1 MGVWQVQSG
10 VRVHTAAVPGR
21 QPPATRAWSVR
32 LIGGFALERDQQL
45 IRVPV
50 SAQRLV
56 AFVALQDRPSL
67 RSRVAGTLWPE
78 TTDGRAIGNLRS
90 VLWRLRRGGDRVIAD
105 PGGHLTLAADAI
117 VDVHILSSLARRVID
132 DQLPPKPTEVDPLSQ
147 AGDLLPDWS
156 DDWVLVERERFRQL
170 RLHALESACAQ
181 LVRAGQFGQ
190 AVEVCLAAVADD
202 PLRESA
208 QRQLIKLHLAEGN
221 YIEALR
227 QYQAFRQILNDEL
240 GVEPSRQIRE
250 LVGMGSSGGHH

>member
-1 MGVWQVQSG
+1 MRVWQVQSG
-10 VRVHTAAVPGR
+10 VRVRAAAVPGR

-32 LIGGFALERDQQL
+32 LIGGFALQGDQQL

-67 RSRVAGTLWPE
+67 RSRVAGTFWPE
-78 TTDGRAIGNLRS
+78 TTDERAMGNLRS
-90 VLWRLRRGGDRVIAD
+90 VLWRLRRGGHQVIAD
-105 PGGHLTLAADAI
+105 AGGRLALAAHAN
-117 VDVHILSSLARRVID
+117 VDVHILSSIARRLID
-132 DQLPPKPTEVDPLSQ
+132 GEFLPNPTEFEPLSQ

-156 DDWVLVERERFRQL
+156 DDWVLGERERFRQL
-170 RLHALESACAQ
+170 RLHALENACAQ

-190 AVEVCLAAVADD
+190 AVEVCMAAVVDD

-221 YIEALR
+221 RIEALR
-227 QYQAFRQILNDEL
+227 QYRAFRQILNDEL
-240 GVEPSRQIRE
+240 GVEPSRQTRE
-250 LVGMGSSGGHH
+250 LVGMGSRTGHH